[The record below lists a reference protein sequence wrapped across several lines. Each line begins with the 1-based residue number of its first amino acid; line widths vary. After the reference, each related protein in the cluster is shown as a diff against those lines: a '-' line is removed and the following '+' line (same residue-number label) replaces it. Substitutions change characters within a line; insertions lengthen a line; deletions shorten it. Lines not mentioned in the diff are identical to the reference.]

1 MNNIQLYNTATRQK
15 MPFEPLDPAEVKLYT
30 CGPTV
35 YNYAHIGNLRTYIF
49 EDFLRRTLEFNG
61 YQVNHVMNITDV
73 GHLTSDA
80 DEGEDKM
87 LKGAKREKKTV
98 WEIAE
103 FYTKAFMSDLV
114 ALNLLEPHI
123 KCKAT
128 DHIQEMIDQVQ
139 QLEKN
144 GLTYVADGNVYF
156 DTSKFP
162 DYGKLAQLE
171 KQDLQAGARIEVD
184 KNKKNPH
191 DFVLWFTKSK
201 FADQEMQW
209 DSPWGKGYP
218 GWHIECSAMSTRY
231 LGNQID
237 IHCGGIDHIPVHH
250 TNELAQAEG
259 ATNIKPWVLYWMH
272 GNFLVIK
279 DKEKMS
285 KSSDNFLRIQ
295 TLIDK
300 GYDPLDYRYFC
311 LQSHYRKEL
320 TFSWEGMDAAR
331 TGLRRLR
338 EKVCRLSREQ
348 SKLVTRAK
356 RAGHASK
363 ASWSREEFAG
373 AINDDLNM
381 PEALATTWKLIDDP
395 DVEDAEK
402 LATIKEFDKV
412 LGLKLD
418 EKKDVC
424 IPESIQQLIIERNE
438 AREKKDWGK
447 SDDLRNKIEEQG
459 FIVKDGP
466 DGTKVLK
473 K

>member
-1 MNNIQLYNTATRQK
+1 

-49 EDFLRRTLEFNG
+49 EDFLRRMLEFNG

-103 FYTKAFMSDLV
+103 FYTKAFMEDMV

-128 DHIQEMIDQVQ
+128 DHIQEMIDQIK
-139 QLEKN
+139 QLEQN

-162 DYGKLAQLE
+162 DYGKMAQLE
-171 KQDLQAGARIEVD
+171 KQDLQAGARIKVD

-250 TNELAQAEG
+250 TNEIAQAEG
-259 ATNIKPWVLYWMH
+259 ATNVKPWVLYWMH

-279 DKEKMS
+279 DKACPDRGGGEKMA
-285 KSSDNFLRIQ
+285 KSTDNFIRIQ

-320 TFSWEGMDAAR
+320 TFSWEGMNAAK

-338 EKVCRLSREQ
+338 EKVCKMATITTEGDNGHCRLQDGEHSNTFT
-348 SKLVTRAK
+348 S
-356 RAGHASK
+356 
-363 ASWSREEFAG
+363 

-381 PEALATTWKLIDDP
+381 PEALAATWKLIDDP
-395 DVEDAEK
+395 NVDDKNK
-402 LATIKEFDKV
+402 LQTIKEFDNI

-418 EKKDVC
+418 EATDVC
-424 IPESIQQLIIERNE
+424 IPDQIQQLIIERNE
-438 AREKKDWGK
+438 AREKKDWKK
-447 SDDLRNKIEEQG
+447 SDNLRDKIEEEG

-466 DGTKVLK
+466 GGTEVMGK
-473 K
+473 